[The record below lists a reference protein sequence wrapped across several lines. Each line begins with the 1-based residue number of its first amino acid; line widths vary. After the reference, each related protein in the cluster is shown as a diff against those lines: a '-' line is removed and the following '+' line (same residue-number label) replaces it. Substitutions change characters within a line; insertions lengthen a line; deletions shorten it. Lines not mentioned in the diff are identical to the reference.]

1 MLGNAAVSGISFCFS
16 PAPHFP
22 PFSHA
27 PPPRKVAWASLCP
40 VPLGR
45 DWTPSPAIPGGL
57 LALDFQK
64 PRRAG
69 RIPIYETAS
78 HRARLPHPEAEAGF
92 RCGDDRGAPRPES
105 KEVRTAG
112 RKGSSRDPGKAAS
125 SQPLGVAGKQPQDP
139 GHRLQEGDSHGTLWG
154 STDGNQP
161 VPDPGPGSRSC
172 P

>member
-1 MLGNAAVSGISFCFS
+1 MSGIAAVSGISSHFS
-16 PAPHFP
+16 PAPRFSPFP
-22 PFSHA
+22 HA

-40 VPLGR
+40 VSLGR
-45 DWTPSPAIPGGL
+45 DGTPSPAIPGGL
-57 LALDFQK
+57 LAPDFQK

-78 HRARLPHPEAEAGF
+78 QRERLPHPEAEAGF
-92 RCGDDRGAPRPES
+92 RRGGDRGVPRPEP
-105 KEVRTAG
+105 KETRTAG

-139 GHRLQEGDSHGTLWG
+139 GHRLQEGDSHGTIWG

-161 VPDPGPGSRSC
+161 DPDPGPGSHSC